1 MSSGF
6 EMADDSG
13 TASLEIPFTR
23 FIGADGVPV
32 AEVPDFA
39 LDVSEMVKL
48 YRAMVLTRTFDERAV
63 ALQRTGQLGTFAS
76 SLGQEATSVGA
87 AGAMRRE
94 DVLVPSFREQ
104 GAQLWRGVS
113 LKELFLYWSGDERG
127 SNFAVPREDFP
138 VSIPVASH
146 VPHAAGVALA
156 FKMRKEPRVA
166 VCIFGDGATS
176 KGDFYEALNIAAL
189 WRVPAVFLVNNNQWA
204 ISVPRSAQ
212 TLARTLAH
220 KSIAVGMPGEQV
232 DGNDVVAVRYVAAR
246 AIERARNGDGPTLIE
261 ALTYRLGDHTT
272 ADDAHRYRSDDEVSA
287 HWKEEPVSRL
297 RAYLSR
303 TAGWSKHDEE
313 TLVRECAEL
322 VDVAAR
328 EAISAEKEPVGAIFD
343 FQFAELPFG
352 LRSQRAAT
360 LAAEKEAVDG

>member
-1 MSSGF
+1 
-6 EMADDSG
+6 
-13 TASLEIPFTR
+13 
-23 FIGADGVPV
+23 
-32 AEVPDFA
+32 
-39 LDVSEMVKL
+39 
-48 YRAMVLTRTFDERAV
+48 
-63 ALQRTGQLGTFAS
+63 
-76 SLGQEATSVGA
+76 
-87 AGAMRRE
+87 
-94 DVLVPSFREQ
+94 
-104 GAQLWRGVS
+104 
-113 LKELFLYWSGDERG
+113 
-127 SNFAVPREDFP
+127 
-138 VSIPVASH
+138 
-146 VPHAAGVALA
+146 
-156 FKMRKEPRVA
+156 
-166 VCIFGDGATS
+166 
-176 KGDFYEALNIAAL
+176 
-189 WRVPAVFLVNNNQWA
+189 
-204 ISVPRSAQ
+204 
-212 TLARTLAH
+212 
-220 KSIAVGMPGEQV
+220 
-232 DGNDVVAVRYVAAR
+232 
-246 AIERARNGDGPTLIE
+246 LIE

>member
-13 TASLEIPFTR
+13 TAPLEIPFTR

-156 FKMRKEPRVA
+156 FKLRSPVGGSRPARRARGRSQGRSARRPRV
-166 VCIFGDGATS
+166 GSG
-176 KGDFYEALNIAAL
+176 
-189 WRVPAVFLVNNNQWA
+189 P
-204 ISVPRSAQ
+204 PRSGS
-212 TLARTLAH
+212 ARDR
-220 KSIAVGMPGEQV
+220 S
-232 DGNDVVAVRYVAAR
+232 
-246 AIERARNGDGPTLIE
+246 GP
-261 ALTYRLGDHTT
+261 D
-272 ADDAHRYRSDDEVSA
+272 
-287 HWKEEPVSRL
+287 
-297 RAYLSR
+297 
-303 TAGWSKHDEE
+303 
-313 TLVRECAEL
+313 
-322 VDVAAR
+322 
-328 EAISAEKEPVGAIFD
+328 
-343 FQFAELPFG
+343 
-352 LRSQRAAT
+352 
-360 LAAEKEAVDG
+360 